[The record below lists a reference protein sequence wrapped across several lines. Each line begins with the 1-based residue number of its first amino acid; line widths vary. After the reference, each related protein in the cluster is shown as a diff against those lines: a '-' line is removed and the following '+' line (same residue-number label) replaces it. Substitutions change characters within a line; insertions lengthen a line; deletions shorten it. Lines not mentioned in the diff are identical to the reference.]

1 MNPRAAQCRYP
12 GQPEEEVTRQVFY
25 KSIVMVLPILLAG
38 VILSA
43 VALFGM
49 SYGAVNPEI
58 TLGGYLP
65 AVSGSLLA
73 LISLLGLLFV
83 GFLMF
88 GAVWIWRNNRILVT
102 NEHIVDIDQVTIFRR
117 SVATLT
123 LGRIQDVSAETAGP
137 VQTLLQYG
145 TITVQTAGQQEKFRF
160 DYLPRPY
167 EVEQYILEVH
177 KEYLEEHHETDGVAQ
192 ASETHDH
199 SVVHTHSH
207 TVDSAANPLE
217 K

>member
-1 MNPRAAQCRYP
+1 MNQKAAQCRYP

-25 KSIVMVLPILLAG
+25 KSIVMVFPILLAG

-49 SYGAVNPEI
+49 SYGAINPEI
-58 TLGGYLP
+58 NLGDYLP

-73 LISLLGLLFV
+73 LISLVGLLFV

-123 LGRIQDVSAETAGP
+123 LGRIQDVSAEIAGP

-177 KEYLEEHHETDGVAQ
+177 KEYLEEHHEDDGVAQ

-199 SVVHTHSH
+199 SAEHTHGH

>member
-1 MNPRAAQCRYP
+1 MNPRAESCRYP
-12 GQPEEEVTRQVFY
+12 GQPAEEVTRQVFY

-43 VALFGM
+43 VALLGM
-49 SYGAVNPEI
+49 SYGATHPEI
-58 TLGGYLP
+58 TFGKYIP
-65 AVSGSLLA
+65 AVSGSLLT
-73 LISLLGLLFV
+73 LVSLLGLLFV
-83 GFLMF
+83 GLLMF

-102 NEHIVDIDQVTIFRR
+102 NEHIVDIDQVTVFRR

-123 LGRIQDVSAETAGP
+123 LGRIQDVSAEIAGP

-160 DYLPRPY
+160 DYLPNPY
-167 EVEQYILEVH
+167 QVEQYILEVH
-177 KEYLEEHHETDGVAQ
+177 KEYLQEHHEDDGVAQ
-192 ASETHDH
+192 AGTDKMSTLGG
-199 SVVHTHSH
+199 THSQ
-207 TVDSAANPLE
+207 TTNATNNPLE

>member
-1 MNPRAAQCRYP
+1 MNPQAASCRYP
-12 GQPEEEVTRQVFY
+12 GQPEEEVTRQVFF

-49 SYGAVNPEI
+49 SYGAIHPEV
-58 TLGGYLP
+58 TLGEYLP
-65 AVSGSLLA
+65 RFSGSVLTLV
-73 LISLLGLLFV
+73 SLLGLLFV

-123 LGRIQDVSAETAGP
+123 LSRIQDVSAEIAGP

-160 DYLPRPY
+160 DYLPNPY
-167 EVEQYILEVH
+167 AVEQYILEVH
-177 KEYLEEHHETDGVAQ
+177 KEYLHEHHESDG
-192 ASETHDH
+192 
-199 SVVHTHSH
+199 VVHTAEDHGATMGHSEGQP
-207 TVDSAANPLE
+207 VDSTSNPLE